1 MAKKS
6 FLMVCFVIVAAIAFA
21 VPNYPKPVGY
31 VNDFANIMSAETKQQ
46 TETRLRDYR
55 QKTSIEVA
63 VVTVLSLEGETV
75 EDYTLGLAQSWGV
88 GDKKKDNGVVL
99 LVAPNER
106 KMRIEVG
113 YGMESDLTDVQSG
126 RIIRD
131 IIIPYFKESVDLPTA
146 AKNAKLTKGIMA
158 GIDAILTNLGIK
170 PFEARLEERKIAAE
184 KAAAEQKLQDEQV
197 AAFLSIAIPTGLA
210 IIVLIVIGIFIY
222 KAEIRRKYLKNIYD
236 ENIRSLVNCEN
247 YIKEAEQK
255 IPKAR
260 EKLEQLQKTNPKEV
274 WSNLENRLNKLPA
287 DLESQKKKLALLQEE
302 HRSSDRM
309 NSETIYNK
317 IVTLLTAISTSSG
330 LLEAI
335 TNKIQEVN
343 DAKAT
348 SSKLIDSVPD
358 SIKAARKELEHK
370 DVKGRSR
377 KYLDQAEDKYRK
389 ARSAADNQSVNWL
402 LVVALFAEAM
412 ALVASAKSK
421 AKSDKED
428 AEEKRHPRPK
438 RNSYSSSSNYSN
450 SSNWS
455 SSSSSGSSSF
465 GGFGG
470 GSFGGGGASGSW

>member
-55 QKTSIEVA
+55 EKTSIEVA

-170 PFEARLEERKIAAE
+170 PFEARLEERKI
-184 KAAAEQKLQDEQV
+184 
-197 AAFLSIAIPTGLA
+197 
-210 IIVLIVIGIFIY
+210 
-222 KAEIRRKYLKNIYD
+222 
-236 ENIRSLVNCEN
+236 
-247 YIKEAEQK
+247 
-255 IPKAR
+255 
-260 EKLEQLQKTNPKEV
+260 
-274 WSNLENRLNKLPA
+274 
-287 DLESQKKKLALLQEE
+287 
-302 HRSSDRM
+302 
-309 NSETIYNK
+309 
-317 IVTLLTAISTSSG
+317 
-330 LLEAI
+330 
-335 TNKIQEVN
+335 
-343 DAKAT
+343 
-348 SSKLIDSVPD
+348 
-358 SIKAARKELEHK
+358 
-370 DVKGRSR
+370 SR
-377 KYLDQAEDKYRK
+377 PY
-389 ARSAADNQSVNWL
+389 
-402 LVVALFAEAM
+402 
-412 ALVASAKSK
+412 SAKGLSL
-421 AKSDKED
+421 
-428 AEEKRHPRPK
+428 
-438 RNSYSSSSNYSN
+438 
-450 SSNWS
+450 
-455 SSSSSGSSSF
+455 
-465 GGFGG
+465 
-470 GSFGGGGASGSW
+470 